1 MLLLCFFFASSS
13 FVLVRY
19 DASAA
24 AAAATTTTTT
34 TANTTGTGAAG
45 VGVEAGGS
53 VLSSLVQDKNENKW
67 RLTLYPQGKGVARNK
82 CVASSSA
89 SSSSSA
95 AAAPQSSACTLAH
108 AQPRTPTHAHTR
120 CLRAHATHALS
131 FFTNEHVNKWVCNPW
146 MNE

>member
-24 AAAATTTTTT
+24 AAAATTTTT

-82 CVASSSA
+82 CVASSRWL
-89 SSSSSA
+89 
-95 AAAPQSSACTLAH
+95 TH
-108 AQPRTPTHAHTR
+108 NHERPRTPTRAASARMQRTR
-120 CLRAHATHALS
+120 CRS
-131 FFTNEHVNKWVCNPW
+131 SRTNT
-146 MNE
+146 